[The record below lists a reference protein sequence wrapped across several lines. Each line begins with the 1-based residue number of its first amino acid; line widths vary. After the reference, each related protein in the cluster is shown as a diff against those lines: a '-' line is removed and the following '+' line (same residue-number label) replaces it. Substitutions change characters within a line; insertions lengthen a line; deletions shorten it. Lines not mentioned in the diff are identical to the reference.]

1 MRELVSVAWLRCALY
16 DWDAEQS
23 FSGGGHLVKSIVQEQ
38 AGKGRNRVASRRR
51 QADPAENAA
60 DLMLSSLEDDLNRQ
74 IVRLLQ
80 VDGRMPFKA
89 VAKQLRVSEGT
100 VRNRYMRMRK
110 ANVLSVVATA
120 DPTSISYRADAM
132 IGIKIASTATPAEV
146 AGRLKNHPEVV
157 YLLWVSGRYDLLAE
171 IVVESE
177 KDFAEFLQAHCYGRS
192 DIASVEVMTS
202 IVMYKNQFLLKSPV
216 QR

>member
-1 MRELVSVAWLRCALY
+1 MA
-16 DWDAEQS
+16 
-23 FSGGGHLVKSIVQEQ
+23 KSIMQEQ
-38 AGKGRNRVASRRR
+38 ARKRRKQATSRRR
-51 QADPAENAA
+51 QAEPAENAA

-100 VRNRYMRMRK
+100 VRNRYARMRK
-110 ANVLSVVATA
+110 AHVLSVVAAA
-120 DPTSISYRADAM
+120 DPTSISYRADAL

-146 AGRLKNHPEVV
+146 AIRLKSHSEVV

-177 KDFAEFLQAHCYGRS
+177 KDFAQFLQAHFYGRS

-216 QR
+216 QQ